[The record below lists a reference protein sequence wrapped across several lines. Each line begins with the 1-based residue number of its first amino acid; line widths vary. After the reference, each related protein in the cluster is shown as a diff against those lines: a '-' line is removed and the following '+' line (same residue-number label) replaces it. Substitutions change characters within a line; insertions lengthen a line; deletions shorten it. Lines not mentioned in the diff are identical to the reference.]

1 MDQSASLI
9 YQVKELHKSVSPEQL
24 EIIPD
29 QYYFIQ
35 SYKVIFDTYLV
46 TQSSYSHNETN
57 VFLDRNVFPLHI
69 SDSNNTSWLA
79 TPLELGAVVMAL
91 VESGYSVQF

>member
-1 MDQSASLI
+1 MVFFVGLMDQSASLI

-57 VFLDRNVFPLHI
+57 VFWTVMYFPF
-69 SDSNNTSWLA
+69 TSQTLTTRPGWPHLLNLA
-79 TPLELGAVVMAL
+79 L
-91 VESGYSVQF
+91 S